1 MNKGEFRVKTTLG
14 TSVSSSRTGQ
24 WRLRGQ
30 ARIAAVAA
38 LALVGVGFAAPA
50 MAVGETLAVTLTQLD
65 GEEAWNWQD
74 DSDTNGI
81 VRTR

>member
-1 MNKGEFRVKTTLG
+1 M
-14 TSVSSSRTGQ
+14 SR
-24 WRLRGQ
+24 
-30 ARIAAVAA
+30 
-38 LALVGVGFAAPA
+38 FAAPA

-81 VRTR
+81 VRTNDSLQYEAEVTVTGGAATNTLVTFTIP

>member
-1 MNKGEFRVKTTLG
+1 M
-14 TSVSSSRTGQ
+14 SR
-24 WRLRGQ
+24 
-30 ARIAAVAA
+30 
-38 LALVGVGFAAPA
+38 FAAPA

>member
-1 MNKGEFRVKTTLG
+1 
-14 TSVSSSRTGQ
+14 
-24 WRLRGQ
+24 
-30 ARIAAVAA
+30 
-38 LALVGVGFAAPA
+38 